1 MLNVMNIHEN
11 LIEVLLE
18 QQAYA
23 DAQAV
28 LARYD
33 GIISCLFSFEYHLQ
47 RKHCVEKWFF
57 FCEFTS
63 SLFMVKMHCVGRSF
77 QKWRAFINHKY
88 AAFNLSDI
96 SLPKSATI
104 CFTSA
109 LLKVRT
115 VADK

>member
-33 GIISCLFSFEYHLQ
+33 GMLFLLFVCMNDLFDFINKLAKHQSHSAVISCYPQQIICALTQ
-47 RKHCVEKWFF
+47 RIH
-57 FCEFTS
+57 
-63 SLFMVKMHCVGRSF
+63 
-77 QKWRAFINHKY
+77 
-88 AAFNLSDI
+88 
-96 SLPKSATI
+96 
-104 CFTSA
+104 
-109 LLKVRT
+109 
-115 VADK
+115 

>member
-33 GIISCLFSFEYHLQ
+33 G
-47 RKHCVEKWFF
+47 
-57 FCEFTS
+57 
-63 SLFMVKMHCVGRSF
+63 
-77 QKWRAFINHKY
+77 
-88 AAFNLSDI
+88 NL
-96 SLPKSATI
+96 
-104 CFTSA
+104 
-109 LLKVRT
+109 LLHFYRY
-115 VADK
+115 

>member
-33 GIISCLFSFEYHLQ
+33 GKFVCIWYVCVFHANII
-47 RKHCVEKWFF
+47 V
-57 FCEFTS
+57 T
-63 SLFMVKMHCVGRSF
+63 
-77 QKWRAFINHKY
+77 
-88 AAFNLSDI
+88 
-96 SLPKSATI
+96 
-104 CFTSA
+104 
-109 LLKVRT
+109 
-115 VADK
+115 